1 MRGVLFWLHDG
12 RVQEQTGC
20 PLRGGLEWCPLWLG
34 YGEWVGAG
42 GLGSPFCEVVA
53 SPSWAS

>member
-20 PLRGGLEWCPLWLG
+20 PLRGG
-34 YGEWVGAG
+34 G
-42 GLGSPFCEVVA
+42 GGGGVRVV
-53 SPSWAS
+53 SSDTTILI